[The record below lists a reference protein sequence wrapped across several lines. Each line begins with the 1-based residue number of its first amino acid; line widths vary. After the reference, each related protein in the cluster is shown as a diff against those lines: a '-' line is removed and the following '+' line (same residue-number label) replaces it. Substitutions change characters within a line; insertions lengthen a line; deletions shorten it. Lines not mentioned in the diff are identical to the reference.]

1 MKTSC
6 LLLLMV
12 FVAGCGYS
20 SKGSGAMAAGAPAIA
35 SLTPSSVAMGGSA
48 FTLTVTGTNFAN
60 GATVYWSGTTRP
72 TTFVSTTKLT
82 ANINAADIATA
93 QTIPVYVRNPGG
105 TGIYMNQTGQSSA
118 SVSFT
123 VSP

>member
-35 SLTPSSVAMGGSA
+35 SLTPSSVAMGGSP

-60 GATVYWSGTTRP
+60 GAAVYWNGTTRP
-72 TTFVSTTKLT
+72 TMFVSATKLT

-123 VSP
+123 VSQ